1 MSTISISKQA
11 SKFVTVTKA
20 KTITTVKA
28 PVDEVVQVVTAGVS
42 GPANVIAI
50 GTVTTGPAA
59 ATITGTA
66 PNQILNLV
74 LPTGGSYVH
83 NQSVSASTWT
93 ITHNLNYYPGGV
105 SVIDSG
111 ETVVV
116 GDITHLST
124 NSFTV
129 SFSTPFSG
137 KVYVS

>member
-1 MSTISISKQA
+1 MSTLSISKQA
-11 SKFVTVTKA
+11 SKFVTVTK
-20 KTITTVKA
+20 KTA
-28 PVDEVVQVVTAGVS
+28 EVVQVVTAGVS

-50 GTVTTGPAA
+50 GTVTTGTAA
-59 ATITGTA
+59 ATMTGTA

-83 NQSVSASTWT
+83 SQSVSASTWT
-93 ITHNLNYYPGGV
+93 ITHNLGYYPGGV
-105 SVIDSG
+105 SVVDSG

-116 GDITHLST
+116 GDVTHLSAT
-124 NSFTV
+124 AFTV

>member
-11 SKFVTVTKA
+11 SRFVTVTKN

-28 PVDEVVQVVTAGVS
+28 PIGEIVQIVTAGVS

-59 ATITGTA
+59 ATMTGTS
-66 PNQILNLV
+66 PNQTLNLV
-74 LPTGGSYVH
+74 LPSGSYVH
-83 NQSVSASTWT
+83 SQSVSTSTWT
-93 ITHNLNYYPGGV
+93 VTHNLGYYPGGV

-116 GDITHLST
+116 GDITHIST
-124 NSFTV
+124 NAFTV